1 MSSKSRRKTS
11 GPRKIEIETPPR
23 EAGKASQVP
32 SSWKWWGGGIVLAF
46 LAALAAYAPALHGAF
61 VFDDEHMPFAAP
73 NAANCPLGVWTGARP
88 LVGITYWL
96 NYRMGGQQPFWYHL
110 TSLILHSIVALFV
123 FLIVRKILEFA
134 AIPRNRGLVTAAFC
148 GLLFLL
154 HPLQTEAVSYISS
167 RSENLSLALAFAA
180 WAVFLY
186 RPEGPIRWLR
196 VFAVLVLFGAGAAS
210 KEHVAVLPAILLLTD
225 YYWNPGFSFAG
236 IRKNWRLYGVMAAGA
251 VAAGAFFISY
261 LRIEQTIGFHM
272 KQFTWYQ
279 YFFTQ
284 CRVLWMY
291 MRLFVLPIGQCADYF
306 IAVSRTPFEHG
317 AIFAMI
323 ALLAA
328 VVAAFVWRKRYPIAS
343 YGFFVALLFFAPTSS
358 IVPIKDLAA
367 DRRVYLPMIGLL
379 LVCAEFAVRSK
390 VKDWRLASALAAILL
405 VFGIVTWNRNQVW
418 AGPLPFW
425 ADVVEKAPEQD
436 RAHLGLGI
444 QYYQAHR
451 CNDAVHQLELL
462 DGHALDDQAG
472 YLSDYALALEC
483 AGREKDAIKVG
494 AQAMRLRPDA
504 ASFAYQ
510 ALLVA
515 KAGDVP
521 GAMELLD
528 RAERANGNY
537 IPTFIERGDI
547 LLATGATEAA
557 LEQFKRALT
566 IDPHNP
572 SALRAIAMITQGS
585 RAH

>member
-1 MSSKSRRKTS
+1 MSSKSRRKIGS
-11 GPRKIEIETPPR
+11 PRKVEVEAPPR
-23 EAGKASQVP
+23 EHVKARQVP
-32 SSWKWWGGGIVLAF
+32 ASWKLWGGGIVLAF

-73 NAANCPLGVWTGARP
+73 NAAQFPVRVWIGARP
-88 LVGITYWL
+88 LVGITYFL
-96 NYRMGGQQPFWYHL
+96 NYRMGGAQPFWYHL

-134 AIPRNRGLVTAAFC
+134 AIPRNRGLLTAAFC

-180 WAVFLY
+180 WVVFLY
-186 RPEGPIRWLR
+186 RPEGPIHWLR

-225 YYWNPGFSFAG
+225 YYWNTGFSFAG
-236 IRKNWRLYGVMAAGA
+236 IRKNWRLYSVMAVGA

-284 CRVLWMY
+284 FRVLWIY

-306 IAVSRTPFEHG
+306 IQVSRTPFEHG

-328 VVAAFVWRKRYPIAS
+328 VVAAFVWRRRYPIAS
-343 YGFFVALLFFAPTSS
+343 YGFFVALIFFAPTSS

-367 DRRVYLPMIGLL
+367 ERRVYLPMIGLV
-379 LVCAEFAVRSK
+379 LVCAEFAARSK
-390 VKDWRLASALAAILL
+390 AKDWKLASALAAILL
-405 VFGIVTWNRNQVW
+405 VFGIATWNRNQVW
-418 AGPLPFW
+418 TGPLPFW
-425 ADVVEKAPEQD
+425 ADVVEKSPEQD
-436 RAHLGLGI
+436 RARLGLGI
-444 QYYQAHR
+444 QYYRAHR
-451 CNDAVHQLELL
+451 CNDSVRQFELL
-462 DGHALDDQAG
+462 AGHTLEDRAG
-472 YLSDYALALEC
+472 YLSDYALALDC
-483 AGREKDAIKVG
+483 AGREKDAIKTG
-494 AQAMRLRPDA
+494 AEAMELRPDA

-510 ALLVA
+510 ALLLA
-515 KAGDVP
+515 KSGDVP
-521 GAMELLD
+521 GAMALLD

-547 LLATGATEAA
+547 LLATGATNAA
-557 LEQFKRALT
+557 LEQFKRVLA

-585 RAH
+585 GAQ